1 MHLMAED
8 DAAGQIVTCPSCNTR
23 IQIPSPDDAGAATVP
38 GVPNVPRPKVK
49 ARGPGRLHPSGQP
62 QERKAW
68 KEQDPTNPN
77 AKVSFGIGLGITVV
91 WFLIVYPFAPGH
103 DLPMASYTTMNTL
116 ANLFY
121 KHFTVSF
128 LNTLFFFWAMT
139 ICYLKLRKLK
149 HQRAAML
156 LDVLP
161 MELGKDINRD
171 NVGTFIDHIY
181 RLPVNLRDSLMVNRI
196 RKSLEFFEVRQN
208 VSHVSAMMTSQSAID
223 GSRIMGSYI
232 VVRAFLWA
240 IPLLGFIGTV
250 VGLSHAISGM
260 SFGDVEDISA
270 VMGSINN
277 VTSGLGTAFD
287 ATLLGLV
294 FAVALNFP
302 LNSLAKHEEE
312 ALNDIDAFCNEV
324 LLPRLNDGGTASG
337 GDFGAVSDS
346 IVRALAGAQKE
357 FLTDLNAL
365 SARMMEYAD
374 NLDRR
379 VEAQHNVAIQQ
390 FVTNMTTMRQEMEQ
404 TLTDAIKLTN
414 QYFGG
419 LETGVNGLNDVL
431 GKLGEKQVVIQQVKK
446 KGWFSR
452 DRENA
457 AAS

>member
-1 MHLMAED
+1 MHLMAE
-8 DAAGQIVTCPSCNTR
+8 AEMAGQVVNCPGCNTK
-23 IQIPSPDDAGAATVP
+23 IEIPAAPADVPPPDINRPRVTSP
-38 GVPNVPRPKVK
+38 GVP
-49 ARGPGRLHPSGQP
+49 GRMHPSGQP

-68 KEQDPTNPN
+68 KEEDPTNPN
-77 AKVSFGIGLGITVV
+77 AKLSFGIGMGITLV
-91 WFLIVYPFAPGH
+91 WFLIVYPFAPG
-103 DLPMASYTTMNTL
+103 DALPAAKYTTMNTI

-139 ICYLKLRKLK
+139 ICYLKLQKLK
-149 HQRAAML
+149 HQKVALL

-161 MELGKDINRD
+161 IELGRDINVQ
-171 NVGTFIDHIY
+171 NVGAFIDHLY
-181 RLPVNLRDSLMVNRI
+181 KLPFNLRDSLMVNRI
-196 RKSLEFFEVRQN
+196 RKALEFFEVRQN
-208 VSHVSAMMTSQSAID
+208 VGHVSAMMVSQSAID

-232 VVRAFLWA
+232 ILRAFLWA

-250 VGLSHAISGM
+250 IGLSHAISGM
-260 SFGDVEDISA
+260 AFGDVEDISA

-294 FAVALNFP
+294 FAVILNFP

-357 FLTDLNAL
+357 FLVDLNAL
-365 SARMMEYAD
+365 SGRMLEYAD

-379 VEAQHNVAIQQ
+379 VEMQHNVAIQQ

-404 TLTDAIKLTN
+404 TLTEAIKVTN

-419 LETGVNGLNDVL
+419 LETGISGLNSVL
-431 GKLGEKQVVIQQVKK
+431 EKLGEKQVVIQQVKK

-452 DRENA
+452 DK
-457 AAS
+457 SD